1 VTQVFRQPRG
11 LLVDS
16 FDSKEDLINALHTS
30 CFIPGYLAPRPVT
43 IFRDRICIDGGLT
56 LFMPPTVAD
65 KTVRVCAF
73 PSYAP
78 EGISPD
84 CSPVEGR
91 ASIRQ
96 LFNWALE
103 PAEDEIL
110 DELFLLGYQ
119 DALVW
124 VNQQQTILSP
134 HSNGAATQT
143 GRPPPP
149 LENLSQTSS
158 I

>member
-1 VTQVFRQPRG
+1 MMS
-11 LLVDS
+11 LVVS
-16 FDSKEDLINALHTS
+16 QKCNALSS
-30 CFIPGYLAPRPVT
+30 CSKLLRKWYNCGLVNIFIKNGHSRPMLLLLLSVGIT
-43 IFRDRICIDGGLT
+43 MSF
-56 LFMPPTVAD
+56 V
-65 KTVRVCAF
+65 KVRVCAF